1 MNEDL
6 KLIKKLYGE
15 RMMHFCRTQFSTLLE
30 EKGLLSKILTNTF
43 EPNRFLYEDLN
54 TYDKLRDFIE
64 YIYSFIIEQEINS
77 VENVESPEKLML
89 KAGYKLYECKTEED
103 IQKFRKY

>member
-30 EKGLLSKILTNTF
+30 EKRLLSKILTNTF

-89 KAGYKLYECKTEED
+89 KAGYKLYECKT
-103 IQKFRKY
+103 